1 MDNFISKLKSLSVK
15 SSEPN
20 SLKTKTD
27 KFSDGGTASTSNGQ
41 ATNGTA
47 KQRRALRSRQRSKI
61 KIPPQLKQAAET
73 LKLLPATAA
82 IAQAARTLKLPQAA
96 GAIAQIPKL
105 SYKGRSIYRYKRF
118 WLAVLGVGAGGTLA
132 WGYWAIEQSLPS
144 TAEINRFIRSQT
156 LTIKA
161 MDGSI
166 LQQTGPATRET
177 LTYKQIPP
185 LISNAFIAAEDRRF
199 YQHNGIDYQSILR
212 AVATN
217 ILARDVVEGGSTI
230 TQQLARIVYLNQER
244 SLDRKIREAMMAQK
258 IDRELSKEQ
267 ILERYLNLVY
277 LGSEAYGVADAAW
290 VYFSKPVSKL
300 TLSEAATIAGLP
312 PAPSEYSPLVDKD
325 KARQRR
331 DVVLGRMQEQ
341 GFITAA
347 EADAAKAEEIKLKP
361 SIPKRLFS
369 AAPSFTSYIR
379 QELPKYVSK
388 DDLEVGGLT
397 IETTLNPKWQKT
409 AEAVINSA
417 VANEGYYEAFGQAA
431 LVTIDSATGEIR
443 AMVGGYEFKEGQFNR
458 ATQAQRQPGSSF
470 KGILYTAAIA
480 TGLSPYDGYLDAPF
494 VVDGY
499 RPKNANRKYSGWMS
513 LRDALTNSVNVVSV
527 KVLIDT
533 GFDPVIKLAQQMG
546 IKSKL
551 LPTYSLA
558 LGASEVNL
566 LELTNA
572 YATLA
577 NQGKH
582 IPAHGIRRVVNRQ
595 GKVIYDARFKP
606 KQVVDKTTAAIIAW
620 MMQGVVNSGTG
631 QPAQLDRQVAGKTG
645 TSEEARDLWFVGFI
659 PQLATGVWLGN
670 DDNTP
675 TWSASTT
682 AAAVWH
688 DFMVSATKG
697 VPVKYFPELPVVD
710 GRKGSIK
717 AKPVSPSSSYT
728 ASYDSDESAAGSS
741 SESSGSSYDNSS
753 SYSSGDSGY
762 SSGSGNYSSE
772 GSSGDYQNSAPSEV
786 APAAESAPP
795 ATNPASVEAPA
806 LDAPPADSAEP
817 PPPAPDPVPPAP
829 ASGGQ

>member
-1 MDNFISKLKSLSVK
+1 MSVK
-15 SSEPN
+15 SGEASSFKN
-20 SLKTKTD
+20 KTD
-27 KFSDGGTASTSNGQ
+27 QPSIEGAASASKSK
-41 ATNGTA
+41 AANGTA
-47 KQRRALRSRQRSKI
+47 KQRRVLRSRHRPKI
-61 KIPPQLKQAAET
+61 TIPPKLKQVAE
-73 LKLLPATAA
+73 
-82 IAQAARTLKLPQAA
+82 TLKLPQAA

-132 WGYWAIEQSLPS
+132 WGYWTIEQSLPS
-144 TAEINRFIRSQT
+144 TGAINQFVRTQT

-161 MDGSI
+161 MDGSVI
-166 LQQTGPATRET
+166 QQTGPATRET

-185 LISNAFIAAEDRRF
+185 LIVNAFVAAEDRRF

-212 AVATN
+212 AMATN
-217 ILARDVVEGGSTI
+217 ILARDVVEGASTI
-230 TQQLARIVYLNQER
+230 TQQLARIVYLNQDR
-244 SLDRKIREAMMAQK
+244 NLDRKIREAMMAQK

-290 VYFSKPVSKL
+290 VYFSKPINKL
-300 TLSEAATIAGLP
+300 TLAEAATIAGLP
-312 PAPSEYSPLVDKD
+312 PAPSEYSPLVDKE

-331 DVVLGRMQEQ
+331 DIVLGRMQEQ
-341 GFITAA
+341 GFITAI
-347 EADAAKAEEIKLKP
+347 EADAAKAEDIKLKP
-361 SIPKRLFS
+361 SIPKRLYS
-369 AAPSFTSYIR
+369 EAPSFTSYIR

-388 DDLEVGGLT
+388 DELEVGGLT
-397 IETTLNPKWQKT
+397 IETTLNPKWQKK
-409 AEAVINSA
+409 AEEVINST

-431 LVTIDSATGEIR
+431 LVTIDSGTGEIR

-577 NQGKH
+577 NQGKY
-582 IPAHGIRRVVNRQ
+582 IPAHGIRRVLNRQ
-595 GKVIYDARFKP
+595 GKVIYDASFKP
-606 KQVVDKTTAAIIAW
+606 KQVVDKTTAAIISW
-620 MMQGVVNSGTG
+620 MMQSVVNSGTG

-670 DDNTP
+670 DDNLP

-697 VPVKYFPELPVVD
+697 IPVKYFPELPNVD

-717 AKPVSPSSSYT
+717 AKPISPSSSYT
-728 ASYDSDESAAGSS
+728 ASYDSDESAGGSRS
-741 SESSGSSYDNSS
+741 GSSGSSYDNSS
-753 SYSSGDSGY
+753 SYSSGGSGSYSDSG
-762 SSGSGNYSSE
+762 SSSSDGNSGAA
-772 GSSGDYQNSAPSEV
+772 YQDSAPSEA
-786 APAAESAPP
+786 APPPEAAPPSAADSAP
-795 ATNPASVEAPA
+795 VEAPA
-806 LDAPPADSAEP
+806 GLDAPIDSTEPAPPPATAP
-817 PPPAPDPVPPAP
+817 APPPAPG
-829 ASGGQ
+829 SGGQ